1 MGVGF
6 KFLGR
11 WIWPWSSIEYTL
23 LQCNSGWLQL
33 GCGSCS
39 VARDGQQKGGERQ
52 LDIFHCNHSLWA
64 CWYVG
69 CIFWNSWWAFSSVG
83 RSAAS
88 TLTLCT
94 TLLPGTNDDVD
105 ENAIESLGFAAV
117 AESLRAGV
125 PHLLPSESTQSG
137 QQNPRKTSPRRLA
150 DQSHSMVE
158 QRLPGEEHA
167 AGHGFQSTTAHWW
180 DVLPRSDFHV
190 TRRSFAGALWISCEW
205 MSAEG
210 SWHVCCAR

>member
-1 MGVGF
+1 MSTPCF
-6 KFLGR
+6 NAILGG
-11 WIWPWSSIEYTL
+11 
-23 LQCNSGWLQL
+23 CNWDVVLAVLREMDSRRVEKDSLTFSTAITACERADMWDASFEILDERLVQL
-33 GCGSCS
+33 GD
-39 VARDGQQKGGERQ
+39 RR
-52 LDIFHCNHSLWA
+52 LR
-64 CWYVG
+64 
-69 CIFWNSWWAFSSVG
+69 
-83 RSAAS
+83 RSP
-88 TLTLCT
+88 LCA

-167 AGHGFQSTTAHWW
+167 AGHGFQSTTAHW
-180 DVLPRSDFHV
+180 
-190 TRRSFAGALWISCEW
+190 
-205 MSAEG
+205 
-210 SWHVCCAR
+210 